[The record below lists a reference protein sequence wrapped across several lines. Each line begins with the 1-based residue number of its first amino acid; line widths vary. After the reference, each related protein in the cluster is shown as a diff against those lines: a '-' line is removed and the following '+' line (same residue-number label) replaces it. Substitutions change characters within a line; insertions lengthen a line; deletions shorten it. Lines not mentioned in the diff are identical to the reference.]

1 MTRTHATTPTGS
13 RTTTTTRAATRI
25 ATAAAAT
32 ALLAL
37 TTTACSNSDVDKA
50 KDKAASATA
59 KAGEAVSSATEAAA
73 SKMAEVKDG
82 VNAKSDVKVDGPA
95 KADGNRTT
103 AKITATNS
111 TDKKADYAVSINFR
125 DGDGNLLDTVV
136 LNINNTDPDQSKS
149 GTARSNRDLSGTPKA
164 EIGKALRH

>member
-1 MTRTHATTPTGS
+1 MTRT
-13 RTTTTTRAATRI
+13 RTRARTHAAARF

-37 TTTACSNSDVDKA
+37 TTTACSDSDVDKA
-50 KDKAASATA
+50 KDRAASATA

-82 VNAKSDVKVDGPA
+82 VDAKADVKVDGPT
-95 KADGNRTT
+95 KSDDNRAT

-111 TDKKADYAVSINFR
+111 TDKKADYAISVNFR

-136 LNINNTDPDQSKS
+136 LNINDTDPDRSKS
-149 GTARSNRDLSGTPKA
+149 GTARSNRNLSGTPKA